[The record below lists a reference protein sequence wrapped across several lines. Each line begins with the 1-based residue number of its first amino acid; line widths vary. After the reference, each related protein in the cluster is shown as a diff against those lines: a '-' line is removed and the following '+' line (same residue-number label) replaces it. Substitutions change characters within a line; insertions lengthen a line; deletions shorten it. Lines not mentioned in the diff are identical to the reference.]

1 MLSETTRLCKRL
13 VGWVKNNNGLARRG
27 GGELYLA
34 AVIVLVAVISF
45 GLGRLSKIREEKTPI
60 TIENVKENTETGES
74 KSLSTSNVDKN
85 IDKTNGAGIM
95 LEHNSSTISNFPSSS
110 KIFVASRNGKKYY
123 YAWCE
128 SANVIKEQNRVWF
141 STQAEAEK
149 AGYQPA
155 ANCKG
160 LK

>member
-13 VGWVKNNNGLARRG
+13 AGWVKNNNGLARRG

-60 TIENVKENTETGES
+60 TIENVKENTQIGES
-74 KSLSTSNVDKN
+74 KPLSTSNVDK
-85 IDKTNGAGIM
+85 TN
-95 LEHNSSTISNFPSSS
+95 STSS
-110 KIFVASRNGKKYY
+110 KIFVASRNGKNYY

-128 SANVIKEQNRVWF
+128 SANVIKEQNRIWF

>member
-1 MLSETTRLCKRL
+1 MLIMLSETIKLCKRII
-13 VGWVKNNNGLARRG
+13 GWIKTNERDLFLTV
-27 GGELYLA
+27 
-34 AVIVLVAVISF
+34 VIILVATISF

-60 TIENVKENTETGES
+60 TIENVATSTEIAIKANDQPATLTVG
-74 KSLSTSNVDKN
+74 KD
-85 IDKTNGAGIM
+85 
-95 LEHNSSTISNFPSSS
+95 

-128 SANVIKEQNRVWF
+128 SANVIKEQNRIWF
-141 STQAEAEK
+141 STKEEAEK
-149 AGYQPA
+149 SGYEPA

>member
-1 MLSETTRLCKRL
+1 MLIMLSEIIKLCKRL
-13 VGWVKNNNGLARRG
+13 VGWVKTNNK
-27 GGELYLA
+27 ELYLA
-34 AVIVLVAVISF
+34 TIIILTAVISF

-60 TIENVKENTETGES
+60 TIENVKENEETSES
-74 KSLSTSNVDKN
+74 KSLSTSNVDS
-85 IDKTNGAGIM
+85 GIKAD
-95 LEHNSSTISNFPSSS
+95 

-128 SANVIKEQNRVWF
+128 SAKTIKEQNRIWF